1 MISRKQQK
9 GASLLEVLVSLS
21 LLVSGV
27 LAYFQLDARL
37 INNNHLIAQKTEAT
51 QLLQQQLATLSFT
64 GNPGDSSTKTIDLN
78 SQPYYVTWSIKDSS
92 FGRAVNV
99 AIDWK
104 DNRGEFSDQTHLELT
119 TYNSQIDT
127 LALSLLPP
135 PTPIQP

>member
-1 MISRKQQK
+1 MISRQQQK
-9 GASLLEVLVSLS
+9 GASLLEVLISLS

-51 QLLQQQLATLSFT
+51 QLLQQQLATRSLT
-64 GNPGDSSTKTIDLN
+64 GNPGDSGTETIDLN
-78 SQPYYVTWSIKDSS
+78 SQSYDITWSIEDSS

-104 DNRGEFSDQTHLELT
+104 DNKGEFSDQTHLELT